1 MANPQLEN
9 GYIAIANELGEA
21 LSRVNLSAYESRVL
35 WCIFRNTYG
44 WNKKSDRISYTQFQ
58 KATGITRR
66 HLGRT
71 IKSLIARQII
81 TCSSAS
87 PQLEYSIQKD
97 FEKWQKPLP
106 KEVILPLPKKVTDSL
121 ASTITPIGN
130 SEPCDSYYLFRANLS
145 PKEVIAP
152 LPKEVTKL
160 LPKEVNT
167 KAINHILKP
176 IYKNKREK
184 VVLPEWINTEVWDA
198 FLEMRGKIK
207 KPLTERGIGM
217 IVKRLEQFKD
227 NGDDPNLVLEQSVI
241 SSWAGV
247 FSLKGGN
254 NGAAIRNTQKGYSA
268 EELQR
273 GSGVGQYGDRVV

>member
-106 KEVILPLPKKVTDSL
+106 KEVILPLPKK
-121 ASTITPIGN
+121 
-130 SEPCDSYYLFRANLS
+130 
-145 PKEVIAP
+145 
-152 LPKEVTKL
+152 VTKL